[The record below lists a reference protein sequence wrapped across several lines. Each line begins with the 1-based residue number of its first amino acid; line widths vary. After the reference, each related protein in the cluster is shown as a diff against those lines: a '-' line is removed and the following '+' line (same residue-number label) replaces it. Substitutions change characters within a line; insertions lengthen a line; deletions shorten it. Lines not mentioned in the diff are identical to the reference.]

1 MQSKVKTE
9 EKFES
14 VKVQLKNQPWFHSI
28 LPRFIVDDLLINNGD
43 FLVRVKISFC
53 SNLNKLKMK

>member
-1 MQSKVKTE
+1 MQNKGETE

-14 VKVQLKNQPWFHSI
+14 LKVQLKHQPWFHGI
-28 LPRFIVDDLLINNGD
+28 LPRFIVDDLLIINGD

-53 SNLNKLKMK
+53 SNFR